1 MIPLFTFPG
10 ETDIIRGMNKIIL
23 FAAMSLVTALPAAP
37 IRVVVWDEQQPEQR
51 PLYTNFIGNHLAAYL
66 RTLPDLSVKSVCF
79 NDPDQGLADET
90 LTNCD
95 VLIWWSHGKNN
106 LTPQEQARE
115 IAGRVKDGRLALIA
129 LHSALTSRPFIE
141 AMNERTREHAA
152 RTLPADVKTEFI
164 LPKAYRARP
173 ADPLT
178 PRIEMTNAPDG
189 SKLARVFLPICDI
202 VGWHEVGLPSHVT
215 TLMPDHPIARGLPA
229 QFDLPKTEVYVEP
242 FHVPKPDA
250 VLFQETWDRYGA
262 FRSVMLWKVGKGEV
276 LYFRPGHE
284 TYPVYF
290 DANVLKIIGNAV
302 EWMGRQSVN

>member
-1 MIPLFTFPG
+1 L
-10 ETDIIRGMNKIIL
+10 
-23 FAAMSLVTALPAAP
+23 
-37 IRVVVWDEQQPEQR
+37 Q
-51 PLYTNFIGNHLAAYL
+51 
-66 RTLPDLSVKSVCF
+66 TLPDLSVKSVSL

-95 VLIWWSHGKNN
+95 VLLWWSHANRSNPVMEEK
-106 LTPQEQARE
+106 ARE
-115 IAGRVKDGRLALIA
+115 IVGRVKDGRLALIA

-141 AMNERTREHAA
+141 AMNERTREDAVK
-152 RTLPADVKTEFI
+152 TLPADVKTEFI
-164 LPKAYRARP
+164 LPRAYREPRP

-202 VGWHEVGLPSHVT
+202 VGWHENGSPSHVT
-215 TLMPDHPIARGLPA
+215 TLMPEHPIARGLPEH
-229 QFDLPKTEVYVEP
+229 FDLSKTEVYVEP

-290 DANVLKIIGNAV
+290 DTNVLKIIGNAV
-302 EWMGRQSVN
+302 EWMGRQNVN